1 MKMSK
6 STELESPWI
15 FRLQIGLLAGFTL
28 FASAVVLWITRLIYI
43 SWVLQ
48 DVFSASIG
56 IALVAVPVF
65 TFLLVI
71 INYVFWGLRAEKEVY
86 EKGLRSERHQ

>member
-1 MKMSK
+1 MKMSR

-15 FRLQIGLLAGFTL
+15 FRLQIGLLAGFSL
-28 FASAVVLWITRLIYI
+28 FATAVVSWIIRLIYI

-65 TFLLVI
+65 TFLLAI
-71 INYVFWGLRAEKEVY
+71 INYVFWGLRAGKAVGETGL
-86 EKGLRSERHQ
+86 KGERHP

>member
-1 MKMSK
+1 MKMSR

-15 FRLQIGLLAGFTL
+15 FRLQIALLAGFSL

-65 TFLLVI
+65 TFLLII
-71 INYVFWGLRAEKEVY
+71 INYVFWGLRAEKEVD
-86 EKGLRSERHQ
+86 KIGLQGERHP